1 MRFFRDSAHGNYM
14 NVHPRDFPHRFVT
27 CRGLDPT
34 PQFQMIR
41 IERMRGHDD
50 QAHYR
55 FINEAL
61 ENVEWNIIYQGNRE
75 DAYMGEMMVYRPGN
89 NPNEQ
94 SIQTRFQIRNIYLA
108 SRDDIYP
115 VVMFDNPRVLPHA
128 NVVVIPRNVRE
139 VPLYGRNDPN
149 YVVNFLMDRENFL
162 IESFG
167 LSNRVIDRLDDYRN
181 HPFHR
186 TRERNWYERNSEM
199 DSYRDDYFD
208 DSDIDSYRSPRYASI
223 AAGGAGAGTDRRTRR
238 RSIPR
243 TPPIREIPDF
253 HQPAAASTSAAAV
266 AASTRPVTLQ
276 AFTIQALINH
286 AVSENMTCPISMNT
300 IQKSTACVTS
310 CQHIFERD
318 SIARWLTDHTNCP
331 VCRQATS
338 ICN

>member
-1 MRFFRDSAHGNYM
+1 MT
-14 NVHPRDFPHRFVT
+14 VHPGDFPHRFVT

-41 IERMRGHDD
+41 IERMRGYGDNT
-50 QAHYR
+50 HYR
-55 FINEAL
+55 FISEPL
-61 ENVEWNIIYQGNRE
+61 ENTAWNIIYQGNRE

-94 SIQTRFQIRNIYLA
+94 SVQTRFQIRNIYLA

-128 NVVVIPRNVRE
+128 NVVIIPRNARE
-139 VPLYGRNDPN
+139 SSPYGRNDPN
-149 YVVNFLMDRENFL
+149 YVTNYLMDRENFL
-162 IESFG
+162 IETVG

-186 TRERNWYERNSEM
+186 SHEYNWYERYPDM
-199 DSYRDDYFD
+199 DTYRNDYFRDD
-208 DSDIDSYRSPRYASI
+208 DSDVEFHRPNHYSTI
-223 AAGGAGAGTDRRTRR
+223 AAGAGAPDRRTRR

-243 TPPIREIPDF
+243 TPPMRNIPNIPDAIPPPV
-253 HQPAAASTSAAAV
+253 PAS
-266 AASTRPVTLQ
+266 RPVSLH

-286 AVSENMTCPISMNT
+286 AISENMTCPISMNP

-310 CQHIFERD
+310 CQHIFERE
-318 SIARWLTDHTNCP
+318 SIAHWLADHTNCP
-331 VCRQATS
+331 VCRQTTS